1 MGVMRNQIRQQMGDK
16 TLKNI
21 DEQNFTGNL
30 LKYFDLYFVYITI
43 EALTGGGGPPIA
55 CLNFKITRVGV

>member
-30 LKYFDLYFVYITI
+30 LKDFDLYFVYITI
-43 EALTGGGGPPIA
+43 EALTGGGGVP
-55 CLNFKITRVGV
+55 LSLV